1 MKQHSQGIL
10 FHSYSKNITAIKK
23 DLEDL
28 QQAFISYSYGGWGV
42 QDQGASRFVVW

>member
-1 MKQHSQGIL
+1 MKQHSEGIL
-10 FHSYSKNITAIKK
+10 FHSYGKNIIAIKK

-42 QDQGASRFVVW
+42 QDQGANRFVVW